1 MKLLHAM
8 LFCAA
13 AAPAALSAND
23 YNFDTPRQVFG
34 GDKAIEVEAP
44 GYAAPCLA
52 DVNGDGVPDMLVGQF
67 RDGKITVYP
76 GSRAEDGKLTFGKGE
91 PLMAGGEIAKIPG
104 VW

>member
-1 MKLLHAM
+1 MKILHA
-8 LFCAA
+8 LLLCAA
-13 AAPAALSAND
+13 AAPALSAGD
-23 YNFDTPRQVFG
+23 YQFDAPRQVLG
-34 GDKAIEVEAP
+34 GDQPIAVEAP

-67 RDGKITVYP
+67 RDGKITVYH

-91 PLMAGGEIAKIPG
+91 PLMAGGEAAKIPG